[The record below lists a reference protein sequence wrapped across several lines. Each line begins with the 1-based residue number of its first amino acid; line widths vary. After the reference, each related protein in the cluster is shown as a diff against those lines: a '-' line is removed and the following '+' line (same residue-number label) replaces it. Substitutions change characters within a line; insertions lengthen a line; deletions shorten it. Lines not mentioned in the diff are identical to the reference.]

1 MQFRPSVVFV
11 HQNCDPT
18 SEIKN
23 MTGRHSFMK
32 IMDNAVSDQVKLIR
46 KNDEFSCFQDVVDV
60 SLEDSKSDFIY
71 FPLFLEDVALMSSP
85 GRDYSLSCFNLRSY
99 ILNKMEKQGKQFNHL
114 QTFRRFAKKVEII
127 WNGVLEE
134 NFLLSLINSA
144 EIQVKYDEDNSMSN
158 WKVAMESYMEVVLEE
173 LSGKIE
179 AEFKAKELSIDLL
192 SRVKTRL
199 RNINMML
206 QSYML
211 V

>member
-1 MQFRPSVVFV
+1 M
-11 HQNCDPT
+11 
-18 SEIKN
+18 
-23 MTGRHSFMK
+23 
-32 IMDNAVSDQVKLIR
+32 
-46 KNDEFSCFQDVVDV
+46 
-60 SLEDSKSDFIY
+60 
-71 FPLFLEDVALMSSP
+71 
-85 GRDYSLSCFNLRSY
+85 
-99 ILNKMEKQGKQFNHL
+99 
-114 QTFRRFAKKVEII
+114 EII

-192 SRVKTRL
+192 SRIKTRL

-206 QSYML
+206 QS
-211 V
+211 

>member
-1 MQFRPSVVFV
+1 M
-11 HQNCDPT
+11 
-18 SEIKN
+18 
-23 MTGRHSFMK
+23 
-32 IMDNAVSDQVKLIR
+32 
-46 KNDEFSCFQDVVDV
+46 
-60 SLEDSKSDFIY
+60 
-71 FPLFLEDVALMSSP
+71 
-85 GRDYSLSCFNLRSY
+85 
-99 ILNKMEKQGKQFNHL
+99 
-114 QTFRRFAKKVEII
+114 EII

-158 WKVAMESYMEVVLEE
+158 WKVAMKSYMEVVLEE
-173 LSGKIE
+173 LPGKIE

-192 SRVKTRL
+192 SRIKTRL